1 MEYTMYINVVHLV
14 GNLGKN
20 PELKTVR
27 GTDRKY
33 AVLSLATQ
41 RSWKG
46 ADEQWRSET
55 DWHRVVVWNGLSEY
69 CAAKLRKG
77 DYIYVEGKL
86 VSSTYEKEYG
96 KGKNKITVPH
106 KSWQVKAESIRK
118 LQRAKATTTGAP
130 ATPEPQP
137 DETPF

>member
-1 MEYTMYINVVHLV
+1 MYINVVHLV
-14 GNLGKN
+14 GHLGKN

-77 DYIYVEGKL
+77 SHL
-86 VSSTYEKEYG
+86 S
-96 KGKNKITVPH
+96 
-106 KSWQVKAESIRK
+106 
-118 LQRAKATTTGAP
+118 
-130 ATPEPQP
+130 
-137 DETPF
+137 

>member
-1 MEYTMYINVVHLV
+1 MYINVVHLV
-14 GNLGKN
+14 GHLGKT

-55 DWHRVVVWNGLSEY
+55 DWHRIVSWNGLGEY
-69 CAAKLRKG
+69 CASKLRKG

-86 VSSTYEKEYG
+86 VSSTYQKEYG

-106 KSWQVKAESIRK
+106 KSWQVKAETIRK
-118 LQRAKATTTGAP
+118 LQRAKATKAAAP
-130 ATPEPQP
+130 AAAEPRP
-137 DETPF
+137 DEAPF